1 MATQKSGRTSR
12 ENAEIDNAY
21 QKVSSGARRPSA
33 RQIAE
38 RKKAAKTRKA
48 VIISVCSVI
57 LVVLIAL
64 IICMIVHALQ
74 PADDGRILNNVYA
87 AGINLSGMTVEE
99 ARNALHLATD
109 NTFTRKDMVITLPDD
124 TIVLSPTDT
133 GARLDVDKVVQ
144 AAYDYGRSGSDAANK
159 KVQQNADKTIHTIAL
174 LGYMELNTTYIQNA
188 LKEFCDSYSST
199 MTQPTITIKGEQP
212 EFDPENPGQSVT
224 HQTLIITMGTPDY
237 RLNYNRLYERVL
249 DAYSLNEMEILYA
262 APTQT
267 EPERPVA
274 QALFD
279 QYCTLPEDAR
289 LDEHLNVL
297 PEVYGYGF
305 DVEALQKR
313 IDNAGYGDHLQVD
326 LKFLEPAITSK
337 DLEDS
342 LPVDILA
349 QFTCTHPSATE
360 GWITNM
366 LLACEQINNTI
377 LNKGEIFSFNDLVG
391 RPTGIKGYQEAPGF
405 RGGVEEDILGAGIEQ
420 VASALYYCALM
431 SDLDVLE
438 RHNNGYVTGYMEAG
452 LDAYIS
458 YNSQDL
464 RFINNTDDPIRIE
477 AVADGGSVTVTIYG
491 IDSRMY
497 DIEIVTETLSTT
509 EPNTVPKLTD
519 RNNVVGYKEGDVL
532 VPGITGCKVAVY
544 RVKSNKQTGDPV
556 SKDLVNES
564 TYSSRDEVIV
574 VFPSEDVVDPST
586 PGEDP
591 VTPPEDVPTP

>member
-1 MATQKSGRTSR
+1 MATQKSGRTGR
-12 ENAEIDNAY
+12 ENKEIDNAY
-21 QKVSSGARRPSA
+21 QKVSSGTRRPSA

-38 RKKAAKTRKA
+38 RNKAAKTRMI
-48 VIISVCSVI
+48 VIIAVCSVI
-57 LVVLIAL
+57 LTILIGL
-64 IICMIVHALQ
+64 IIGMIVYALQ
-74 PADDGRILNNVYA
+74 PKDDGRILNNVYA
-87 AGINLSGMTVEE
+87 AGINLSGMTVDE

-124 TIVLSPTDT
+124 TIVLSPTNT

-144 AAYDYGRSGSDAANK
+144 AAYNYGRDGSDAANK

-199 MTQPTITIKGEQP
+199 MTQPTITLKGERP
-212 EFDPENPGQSVT
+212 VFDPENPDQPVT

-237 RLNYNRLYERVL
+237 RLDYNRLYERVL
-249 DAYSLNEMEILYA
+249 DAYSLNEMEITYS

-289 LDEHLNVL
+289 LDEYLNVL

-305 DVEALQKR
+305 DVDALQKR
-313 IDNAGYGDHLQVD
+313 IDNAGYGDNLQID
-326 LKFLEPAITSK
+326 LKFLAPAIVSE
-337 DLEDS
+337 DLADS
-342 LPVDILA
+342 LPVDVLA
-349 QFTCTHPSATE
+349 QYVCSNPSATE

-366 LLACEQINNTI
+366 TLACNEINNII
-377 LNKGEIFSFNDLVG
+377 LNKGESFSFNDLVG
-391 RPTGIKGYQEAPGF
+391 RLTQSKGYQKAPGY
-405 RGGVEEDILGAGIEQ
+405 RGGTESEILGAGVEQ

-431 SDLDVLE
+431 SDLEILD
-438 RHNNGYVTGYMEAG
+438 RYNNGYVTNYIDAG

-464 RFINNTDDPIRIE
+464 RFMNNTEDPIRIE
-477 AVADGGSVTVTIYG
+477 ATVEGGSVTVTIYG

-497 DIEIVTETLSTT
+497 DIEIVTEILKTIK
-509 EPNTVPKLTD
+509 PNTIFQNMDKD
-519 RNNVVGYKEGDVL
+519 NIMNYKDGDVM
-532 VPGITGCKVAVY
+532 VSGITGYEVAVY
-544 RVKSNKQTGDPV
+544 RVKRNKQTGEEV
-556 SKDLVNES
+556 SKDRVNTS
-564 TYSSRDEVIV
+564 SYSSRDEKV
-574 VFPSEDVVDPST
+574 VKIEPDATVDPST
-586 PGEDP
+586 PVDPPVDEP
-591 VTPPEDVPTP
+591 VTPPEE